1 MKSSALKTQNRVL
14 VGNCRI
20 ARSFFS
26 RFMGLMGRKSLPA
39 DEAILFPKCNSVHTM
54 FMRFP
59 IDVVLVDAQG
69 RVVGVDVAMKPW
81 RMMMPRKNTKHIIE
95 LPANRSEE
103 LGIRA
108 GVLLDINGV
117 WS

>member
-1 MKSSALKTQNRVL
+1 MKSAALKSQNRTL

-20 ARSFFS
+20 ARDFVS
-26 RFMGLMGRKSLPA
+26 RFLGLMGRKSLPE

-59 IDVVLVDAQG
+59 IDVVLVDRDG
-69 RVVGVDVAMKPW
+69 KVVGVELMKPW
-81 RMMMPRKNTKHIIE
+81 RMMLPRKNTKHIIE
-95 LPANRSEE
+95 LRANRSAE

-108 GVLLDINGV
+108 GMTLEINGV
-117 WS
+117 WA